1 VANSPEA
8 SKPEAGTEPKKA
20 NVVVRA
26 LGKIFHKKDKHPE
39 SISDSKDQKPAVKKP
54 AAKSAWDW

>member
-1 VANSPEA
+1 
-8 SKPEAGTEPKKA
+8 
-20 NVVVRA
+20 VVVRA